1 MLKHKRTKLVDA
13 IEQQR
18 KWIDDC
24 GGTLAGYIKRYGS
37 KDDPDKYGYGGE
49 AIYNADMA
57 ELTRLIEL
65 SKDKRRKYL

>member
-1 MLKHKRTKLVDA
+1 MAHRRITLQEA

-18 KWIDDC
+18 KWIVDC
-24 GGTLAGYIKRYGS
+24 GGSLAGYVKRYGA

-49 AIYNADMA
+49 AIYEADMG

-65 SKDKRRKYL
+65 AKDRRRKYL